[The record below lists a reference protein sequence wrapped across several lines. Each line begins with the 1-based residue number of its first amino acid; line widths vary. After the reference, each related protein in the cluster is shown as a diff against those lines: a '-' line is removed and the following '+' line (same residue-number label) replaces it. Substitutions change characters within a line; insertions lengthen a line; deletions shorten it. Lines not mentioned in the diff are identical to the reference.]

1 MNKPLSEMTMDQLAE
16 AIGKYGD
23 SEAFQRGM
31 MRGRA
36 TAKKKVRKERMKAVQ
51 LKAFEGK

>member
-1 MNKPLSEMTMDQLAE
+1 MNPKEMTIDQLGK

-23 SEAFQRGM
+23 YEAFQRGM
-31 MRGRA
+31 IKGRA
-36 TAKKKVRKERMKAVQ
+36 AAKKKARKERMKAVQ

>member
-1 MNKPLSEMTMDQLAE
+1 MDLEQMTMDQLGE

-31 MRGRA
+31 MKGRTA
-36 TAKKKVRKERMKAVQ
+36 AKKKARKERMKAVQ

>member
-1 MNKPLSEMTMDQLAE
+1 MNLKEMAMDQLVE

-31 MRGRA
+31 MKGRA
-36 TAKKKVRKERMKAVQ
+36 AAKKKARKERMKTAQ
-51 LKAFEGK
+51 LKAFERK